1 MSNLPRSLVNY
12 SLSYLPT
19 DVLTEHIRDRFT
31 CENRPH
37 HTMLAGR
44 AYTWACMPHRVT
56 HLDFTA
62 VELLAGG
69 RSHDDA
75 PRAGRKPAPLQ
86 LPSVTPL
93 LLRNHSTSSF
103 SSIHRHGR
111 HRHERGAVHRPAG
124 QPHHPPPCE
133 CVRAATRTGTVLLNR
148 SAPTPRAPCRQS
160 SSARASSCRTTRR
173 SLSRRRESEIARA

>member
-44 AYTWACMPHRVT
+44 AYMSLTESDLT
-56 HLDFTA
+56 HLDFRTA
-62 VELLAGG
+62 RG